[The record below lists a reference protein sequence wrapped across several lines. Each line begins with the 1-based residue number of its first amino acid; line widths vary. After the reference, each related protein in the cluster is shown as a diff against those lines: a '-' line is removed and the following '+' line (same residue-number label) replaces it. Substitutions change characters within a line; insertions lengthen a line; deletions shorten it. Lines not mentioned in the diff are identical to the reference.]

1 MPGRPWGGNVCNQ
14 DPLLRFDFISYSV
27 TFGILGE
34 QAHAGS
40 QLPRAACCRAL
51 AAPRAPLRT
60 VPARWAL
67 ITNPARIRGYSS
79 SATRLAKSRCAQ
91 QSRRLQNETAR
102 RDPQNGHVSSCPN
115 HAMLAVTSDT
125 LCGGAWNYRWNRPS
139 KSVTDAS
146 FKPSYDHRHHLQ
158 AAPMLLRDNRKRT
171 VLKVSAF

>member
-1 MPGRPWGGNVCNQ
+1 MCNQ

-79 SATRLAKSRCAQ
+79 SATRLAKSRCRNRAGGYRTKRLGVTLKMAT
-91 QSRRLQNETAR
+91 SAAARIMPCWPLLLTHYVAEHGTTDGTDLRRASQTL
-102 RDPQNGHVSSCPN
+102 HSSPHTTTGTTYKLPRC
-115 HAMLAVTSDT
+115 
-125 LCGGAWNYRWNRPS
+125 
-139 KSVTDAS
+139 
-146 FKPSYDHRHHLQ
+146 SYGITGN
-158 AAPMLLRDNRKRT
+158 APY
-171 VLKVSAF
+171 